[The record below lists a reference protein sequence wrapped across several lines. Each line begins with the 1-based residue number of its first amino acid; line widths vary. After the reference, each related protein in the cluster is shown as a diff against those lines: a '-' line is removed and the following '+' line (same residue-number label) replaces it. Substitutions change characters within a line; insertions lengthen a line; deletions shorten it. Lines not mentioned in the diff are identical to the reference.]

1 MWLFGILSAWADDE
15 PASEP
20 ESTEQTEP
28 SKESTDDSGSTTDEA
43 EVSEESTTSEDLE
56 KPGDIASE
64 DDTSNEDADEEI
76 YEGDEFNEE
85 EALQMLE
92 EILNASLE
100 DIEDLEIPE
109 TPESEDEDVSFV
121 NYKGNLYYS
130 YQIHRWKSPST
141 HTLFSGGIAGD
152 PQYYFKHGNRWGT
165 TLGLRFQ
172 LSAAETLESTYHNN
186 FIGLTGGVQFSS
198 LRFNTAVSW
207 FGERYFIEEEIAKDV
222 DFITYRYNELPEMSG
237 VLWEQTLTYAPDG
250 EDFGLQLTVGLPF
263 QINGTRDMGEA
274 IGEAFSVSSKLNISF
289 LHLGYQYTQYPGQSV
304 QMAELGTGILF

>member
-1 MWLFGILSAWADDE
+1 MWLFGILSAWAG
-15 PASEP
+15 
-20 ESTEQTEP
+20 TEP
-28 SKESTDDSGSTTDEA
+28 T
-43 EVSEESTTSEDLE
+43 
-56 KPGDIASE
+56 
-64 DDTSNEDADEEI
+64 TSNEDTDSSDVVEEDTEDTSANPEEPNSADTSPAPEQEI
-76 YEGDEFNEE
+76 LESPDTPTEVESSDEDTPTVDTDDFNE

-92 EILNASLE
+92 EILSASLE
-100 DIEDLEIPE
+100 NMEDLEIPE
-109 TPESEDEDVSFV
+109 TTEEDDEDVYFT
-121 NYKGNLYYS
+121 NYRGNLYYS
-130 YQIHRWKSPST
+130 YQLHRWKSPSA
-141 HTLFSGGIAGD
+141 HTLFSGAIAGD
-152 PQYYFKHGNRWGT
+152 PQYYFQHGNRWGT

-172 LSAAETLESTYHNN
+172 LSAAETLNTTYHNN
-186 FIGLTGGVQFSS
+186 FIGLTGGVQFGA
-198 LRFNTAVSW
+198 LRLNTAASW
-207 FGERYFIEEEIAKDV
+207 FGERYFIEEEFAKDV